1 MAAYIWAIDG
11 NGGAASWVA
20 WIKTAAMSAPLGALA
35 TVSVYSVLDM
45 VNKVLAAAGPDKIS
59 RLVLYGHAKSGV
71 QAVGSGHI
79 INFNNMPVDALGIS
93 PVDGKLWN
101 GAEQELARLVP
112 ILAPGSRVSLG
123 GCLVGAPP
131 NGEALLKRMSVVLGV
146 TVEAGLWNQRPA
158 FPGYEGPIVRCTG
171 NSCITMTGPFKEFR
185 Q

>member
-1 MAAYIWAIDG
+1 MATFIWAIDG
-11 NGGAASWVA
+11 NGGAPSWAA

-35 TVSVYSVLDM
+35 TVNVYSLPDM
-45 VNKVLAAAGPDKIS
+45 VTKILAAAGSDTIS

-71 QAVGSGHI
+71 QAVGSGHV
-79 INFNNMPVDALGIS
+79 INFNNRPVDSLSVS
-93 PVDGKLWN
+93 PVDGKLRN

-112 ILAPGSRVSLG
+112 SFAPDARVSLG
-123 GCLVGAPP
+123 GCEVGAPP
-131 NGEALLKRMSVVLGV
+131 DGEALLKRMSVVLGV

-185 Q
+185 